1 MMDKRIAI
9 VILNW
14 NGRQMLEQYLPSVM
28 EHSEQAQVVVADNAS
43 TDDSLEYLRT
53 NYPQVK
59 LIVNDKNYGF
69 AEGYNKALAHV
80 EADYYVILN
89 SDVEITPNWIEP
101 VVELMES
108 DENIAI
114 CQPKLLSHIN
124 RENFE
129 YAGGAGGFID
139 RFGYPF
145 CRGRVFSTLEKDE
158 GQYDDV
164 REVFWA
170 TGAAMFVKAPL
181 FHKLGGFDGDFFAHM
196 EEIDFCWRA
205 KNSGYK
211 VMYCPASKIYHVGGG
226 TLPPSSPFKTFL
238 NFRNNFALLYKNL
251 RRISIAYVFPARIV
265 LDYVAAVRF
274 LTEGKPKEFWAVV
287 RVHFA
292 FYRMVPSLTR
302 KRRKMD
308 HRKVG
313 EIYRGSIVVAN
324 YLLKKSRFSMYK
336 EGKFSREND

>member
-1 MMDKRIAI
+1 
-9 VILNW
+9 
-14 NGRQMLEQYLPSVM
+14 MLQEFLPSVV
-28 EHSEQAQVVVADNAS
+28 EHSATAQIVVADNGS
-43 TDDSLEYLRT
+43 TDESLDFLRT
-53 NYPQVK
+53 NYPQISIV
-59 LIVNDKNYGF
+59 VNDKNYGF

-80 EADYYVILN
+80 DADYYVILN
-89 SDVEITPNWIEP
+89 SDVEVTPNWIEQ

-287 RVHFA
+287 RAHFA
-292 FYRMVPSLTR
+292 FYRMVPNLTK
-302 KRRKMD
+302 KRRRME
-308 HRKVG
+308 HRRVG
-313 EIYRGSIVVAN
+313 GSIVVAN

-336 EGKFSREND
+336 EGKFSGENR

>member
-1 MMDKRIAI
+1 
-9 VILNW
+9 
-14 NGRQMLEQYLPSVM
+14 MLQEFLPSVV
-28 EHSEQAQVVVADNAS
+28 EHSATAQIVVADNGS
-43 TDDSLEYLRT
+43 TDDSVEFLRA
-53 NYPQVK
+53 NYPQIQLV
-59 LIVNDKNYGF
+59 INDKNYGF

-89 SDVEITPNWIEP
+89 SDVEVTPNWIEP

-287 RVHFA
+287 RAHFA
-292 FYRMVPSLTR
+292 FYGMVPSLTS

-313 EIYRGSIVVAN
+313 EIYRGSVVFAN
-324 YLLKKSRFSMYK
+324 FLFKKNKFSMFDEK
-336 EGKFSREND
+336 KFSR

>member
-1 MMDKRIAI
+1 
-9 VILNW
+9 
-14 NGRQMLEQYLPSVM
+14 MLQEFLPSVVK
-28 EHSEQAQVVVADNAS
+28 HSASAEIVVADNGS
-43 TDDSLEYLRT
+43 TDDSVDFIRT
-53 NYPQVK
+53 NYPQIQLV
-59 LIVNDKNYGF
+59 INDKNYGF
-69 AEGYNKALAHV
+69 AEGYNKALVHV
-80 EADYYVILN
+80 DADYYVILN
-89 SDVEITPNWIEP
+89 SDVEVTPNWIEP

-287 RVHFA
+287 RAHFA
-292 FYRMVPSLTR
+292 FYGMVPSLTR

-313 EIYRGSIVVAN
+313 EIYRGSVVFAN
-324 YLLKKSRFSMYK
+324 FLFKKNKFSQYDEK
-336 EGKFSREND
+336 KFSR

>member
-1 MMDKRIAI
+1 MNKQVAI

-14 NGRQMLEQYLPSVM
+14 NGRKMLQEFLPSVV
-28 EHSEQAQVVVADNAS
+28 EHSASAQIVVADNGS
-43 TDDSLEYLRT
+43 TDDSVEFLRT
-53 NYPQVK
+53 NYPQIQLV
-59 LIVNDKNYGF
+59 INDKNYGF

-89 SDVEITPNWIEP
+89 SDVEVTPNWIEP

-265 LDYVAAVRF
+265 LDYVAAMRF

-287 RVHFA
+287 RAHFA
-292 FYRMVPSLTR
+292 FYGMVPSLTR

-313 EIYRGSIVVAN
+313 EIYRGSVVFAN
-324 YLLKKSRFSMYK
+324 FLFKKNKFSMFDEK
-336 EGKFSREND
+336 KFSR

>member
-1 MMDKRIAI
+1 MNKRVAI

-14 NGRQMLEQYLPSVM
+14 NGRKMLEQFLPSVV
-28 EHSEQAQVVVADNAS
+28 EHSATAQIVVADNGS
-43 TDDSLEYLRT
+43 TDDSLDFLRT
-53 NYPQVK
+53 NYPQIQLV
-59 LIVNDKNYGF
+59 INDKNYGF

-89 SDVEITPNWIEP
+89 SDVEVTPNWIEP

-287 RVHFA
+287 RAHFA
-292 FYRMVPSLTR
+292 FYGMVPSLTR

-313 EIYRGSIVVAN
+313 EIYRGSVVFAN
-324 YLLKKSRFSMYK
+324 FLFKKNKFSQYDEK
-336 EGKFSREND
+336 KFSR

>member
-1 MMDKRIAI
+1 M
-9 VILNW
+9 
-14 NGRQMLEQYLPSVM
+14 
-28 EHSEQAQVVVADNAS
+28 
-43 TDDSLEYLRT
+43 
-53 NYPQVK
+53 
-59 LIVNDKNYGF
+59 
-69 AEGYNKALAHV
+69 
-80 EADYYVILN
+80 
-89 SDVEITPNWIEP
+89 
-101 VVELMES
+101 
-108 DENIAI
+108 
-114 CQPKLLSHIN
+114 
-124 RENFE
+124 
-129 YAGGAGGFID
+129 
-139 RFGYPF
+139 
-145 CRGRVFSTLEKDE
+145 EKDE

-274 LTEGKPKEFWAVV
+274 LTEGKPKELWAVV
-287 RVHFA
+287 RAHFA
-292 FYRMVPSLTR
+292 FYGMVPSLTR

-313 EIYRGSIVVAN
+313 EIYRGSVVFAN
-324 YLLKKSRFSMYK
+324 FLFKKNKFLQYDEK
-336 EGKFSREND
+336 KFSR

>member
-1 MMDKRIAI
+1 
-9 VILNW
+9 
-14 NGRQMLEQYLPSVM
+14 MLQEFLPSVV
-28 EHSEQAQVVVADNAS
+28 EHSASAQIVVADNGS
-43 TDDSLEYLRT
+43 TDDSVEFLRT
-53 NYPQVK
+53 NYPQIQLV
-59 LIVNDKNYGF
+59 INDKNYGF

-89 SDVEITPNWIEP
+89 SDVEVTPNWIEP

-158 GQYDDV
+158 GQYDDA

-196 EEIDFCWRA
+196 EEIDFCWRT

-287 RVHFA
+287 RAHFA
-292 FYRMVPSLTR
+292 FYRMVPNLTR

-313 EIYRGSIVVAN
+313 EIYRGSVVFAN
-324 YLLKKSRFSMYK
+324 FLFKKNKFSMFDEK
-336 EGKFSREND
+336 KFSR